1 MPTQSSFLLG
11 KLLVDSAN
19 TQCFCQCINCANISM
34 EKTHPLFEKIIN
46 KKHFYSNKTFFL
58 YCLLWANSIFQT
70 SLAFSFVHKEATW
83 SSEVN
88 GVPYFQVVQVLRH
101 LPPIRKLGM
110 DTSEIDLSKTV
121 NKAIQSHSSEKSICP
136 SNFYVQ
142 ILLVQRT
149 QLLHKEMQCLTDKR
163 SKCHSCPN
171 FWTET
176 VISPL

>member
-136 SNFYVQ
+136 SNFMYKYS
-142 ILLVQRT
+142 LC
-149 QLLHKEMQCLTDKR
+149 KEHNYSIK
-163 SKCHSCPN
+163 KCN
-171 FWTET
+171 
-176 VISPL
+176 V